1 MNMSLVSWDPF
12 RELDDMLNRF
22 GRIGGG
28 VAVPGRTGEVVSWR
42 PAANISETDKEYIIK
57 AELPEVKKEDIE
69 VAIDDGV
76 LTIKGERRLEK
87 RDENEKQHRIESF
100 YGSFARSFTLPS
112 DADEEHIEA
121 ESKDGVLTVR
131 IPKVPAATPKRV
143 EVKVG

>member
-1 MNMSLVSWDPF
+1 MSLVSWDPF

>member
-1 MNMSLVSWDPF
+1 MSLVSWDPF

-22 GRIGGG
+22 GRVGAGDVVGSQGGN
-28 VAVPGRTGEVVSWR
+28 VVSWR

-69 VAIDDGV
+69 VAINDGV

-87 RDENEKQHRIESF
+87 RDESEKQHRIESF